1 MPLARLRERGWGE
14 GKQHRGIVM
23 RTHARAV
30 VIGGGVVGVSTLYH
44 LAKKGWAD
52 SVLVER
58 KELTSGST
66 WHAAGLLPLFNLSY
80 SVGQIHKY
88 SVALYK
94 TLEKE
99 TGLNAGFSQ
108 VSNIRLAR
116 TRDRMDEY
124 RYYAGV
130 AATIGGIEV
139 KFLTPDQVKEIW
151 PLCETDGLIG
161 AIQHPQDG
169 YIQPADLTQALA
181 KGARDRG
188 AEINRQTTVT
198 AIERQPS
205 GEWKVVT
212 DKGEIVCEHIVSA
225 SGNFAR
231 RTGRMVG
238 LSVPVIPVE
247 HQYIVTEKHP
257 AIVKRKAQ
265 GLPEMGVLRESD
277 SSWYMREEAGGLLLG
292 PYEVGAPACY
302 VDGPSDQSEYELFSE
317 DLDRLAPH
325 IETAI
330 ARVPAF
336 GEVGVKKV
344 YNGAIAYT
352 PDGSP
357 IVGPAPGVKNFW
369 LNEGHSFG
377 VTAAGGAGWQLAEWI
392 VEGEPSID
400 MLGVDPRRF
409 GPYAQTGYLIE
420 KNEEAYAKV
429 FTIHYPDEERAAA
442 RPLRQTPCYSRMKA
456 LGAVFGSVYG
466 WERPNFFAP
475 PGYALSEADLARPDV
490 LLNENHPPAAEGEG
504 PREKWSFRRSNY
516 FEFVGAECRNV
527 QSHVGLQDMSAFAK
541 CEVSGPGAE
550 KWLDSILTNK
560 LPKAPGRVTL
570 TYLLTSRGG
579 VRAEFTLTRLGP
591 QRFYLVSAG
600 ALEAHDHDTLEKL
613 LPMDGSVRLDRTT
626 TQRGVLVLAGPRSR
640 ETLAK
645 VAGGQD
651 IANKAFPWLTARHL
665 SVGAAGTLAMR
676 VNFVGELGY
685 ELHHPIEMQ
694 NYIFDTLMEAGAE
707 FGIKPFGIRAMD
719 SMRLEKSY
727 KLVGRELSI
736 EYAALESGLERF
748 IDFDKDFLGKK
759 ALLAWREKGFANTL
773 VTLEIL
779 DVTDADARGSEPVA
793 KDGAPVG
800 RTTSGGYGW
809 RSGKSLALAMVKP
822 ELAAPGTA
830 LEVSILGETHRAV
843 VIEDSPYD
851 PTNAALRA

>member
-1 MPLARLRERGWGE
+1 
-14 GKQHRGIVM
+14 M

-44 LAKKGWAD
+44 LARKGWAD
-52 SVLVER
+52 SVLIER

-88 SVALYK
+88 SVALYQ
-94 TLEKE
+94 TLEQE
-99 TGLNAGFSQ
+99 TGLDPGLRQ

-124 RYYAGV
+124 NYYAGV
-130 AATIGGIEV
+130 AETIGVKV
-139 KFLTPDQVKEIW
+139 KFLKPKEVKEIW
-151 PLCETDGLIG
+151 PLCDVAGIIG
-161 AIQHPQDG
+161 AIQHPDDG

-181 KGARDRG
+181 RGARNRG
-188 AEINRQTTVT
+188 AEINRHTTVT
-198 AIERQPS
+198 GIERLPN
-205 GEWKVVT
+205 GEWKVLT
-212 DKGEIVCEHIVSA
+212 DKGDVTCEHVVSA
-225 SGNFAR
+225 TGNFAR
-231 RTGRMVG
+231 QTGRMVG
-238 LSVPVIPVE
+238 IDVPVIPVE
-247 HQYIVTEKHP
+247 HQYIVTEAHP
-257 AIVKRKAQ
+257 EILKRKAQ
-265 GLPEMGVLRESD
+265 GLPEMGVLREFD

-292 PYEVGAPACY
+292 PYEKGAPACY
-302 VDGPSDQSEYELFSE
+302 VDGPSGTSEYELFPE

-409 GPYAQTGYLIE
+409 GPYADKGYLIE

-429 FTIHYPDEERAAA
+429 FTVHYPDEERAAA
-442 RPLRQTPCYSRMKA
+442 RPLRQTPCYGRMKD

-466 WERPNFFAP
+466 WERPNWFAP
-475 PGYALSEADLARPDV
+475 QGYGLSDTDLARPDV
-490 LLNENHPPAAEGEG
+490 LLNENHPPAAPGEK

-516 FEFVGAECRNV
+516 FKFVGEECRNV
-527 QSHVGLQDMSAFAK
+527 HDNVGIMDMSAFAK
-541 CEVSGPGAE
+541 SEVSGPGAE
-550 KWLDSILTNK
+550 AWLNSILTNRV
-560 LPKAPGRVTL
+560 PKKAGRVTL
-570 TYLLTSRGG
+570 TYLLNLRGG
-579 VRAEFTLTRLGP
+579 VRAEFTLTRIGP
-591 QRFYLVSAG
+591 ERFYLISAG
-600 ALEAHDHDTLEKL
+600 ALETHDLDTLEKL
-613 LPMDGSVRLDRTT
+613 LPADGGVRIDKVTT
-626 TQRGVLVLAGPRSR
+626 ARGVLVLAGPRSR
-640 ETLAK
+640 EVLAK
-645 VAGGQD
+645 VAD
-651 IANKAFPWLTARHL
+651 IDVSNEAFPWLTARRM
-665 SVGAAGTLAMR
+665 SVRSAGLIAMR

-694 NYIFDTLMEAGAE
+694 NAIFDALMAAGAP

-719 SMRLEKSY
+719 SLRLEKSY

-748 IDFDKDFLGKK
+748 VDLDRGPFLGRD
-759 ALLAWREKGFANTL
+759 ALVAWRDKGFANKL
-773 VTLEIL
+773 VTLE
-779 DVTDADARGSEPVA
+779 VEGVSDADARGSEPVM
-793 KDGAPVG
+793 KNGAMVG

-809 RSGKSLALAMVKP
+809 RTGKSLALAMVNP
-822 ELAAPGTA
+822 EFSQVGG
-830 LEVSILGETHRAV
+830 EVDVRILGETRRAV
-843 VIEDSPYD
+843 VIPDSPYD
-851 PTNAALRA
+851 PGNKALKG